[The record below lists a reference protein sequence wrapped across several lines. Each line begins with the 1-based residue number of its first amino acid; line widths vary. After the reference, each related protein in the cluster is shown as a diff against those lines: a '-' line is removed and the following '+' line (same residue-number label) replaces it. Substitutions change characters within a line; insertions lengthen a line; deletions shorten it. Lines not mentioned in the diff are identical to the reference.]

1 VAAVNP
7 LDPQSY
13 LDPVQRF
20 VSGLPLAYSFAAGLV
35 AALNPCGFIML
46 PSFAALQ
53 LGFGDR
59 GGGGRAR
66 PLPERLLRA
75 LAVGA
80 LVTLGFVAVFG
91 LVGLPISLGAQGLL
105 RLFPWTSLVVGSLL
119 VALGL
124 WLLWPGHYLVL
135 PAATRVA
142 IPEGQGPLFALA
154 FGVAYA
160 VASLG
165 CTLPIF
171 LVVVG
176 SSLAS
181 GLLGGLLQFLNYA
194 LGMGVMVSL
203 VAVAMAL
210 AREAAF
216 RYLRRLLPHMERLAA
231 VFLLLAGAYLI
242 AYWLRYGRIM
252 L

>member
-1 VAAVNP
+1 MNP

-13 LDPVQRF
+13 LDPVQRL
-20 VSGLPLAYSFAAGLV
+20 VASLPLAYSFAAGMV

-53 LGFGDR
+53 LRLGR
-59 GGGGRAR
+59 GAQAPR
-66 PLPERLLRA
+66 PSLPGRLLRP
-75 LAVGA
+75 LLVGA
-80 LVTLGFVAVFG
+80 LVTLGFVAAFG

-124 WLLWPGHYLVL
+124 WLLWPGHHLVL
-135 PAATRVA
+135 PAATGVA
-142 IPEGQGPLFALA
+142 VPEGQGPLFPFA

-194 LGMGVMVSL
+194 LGMGLMVSL

-210 AREAAF
+210 AREAAL
-216 RYLRRLLPHMERLAA
+216 RHLRRLLPHVERLAA
-231 VFLLLAGAYLI
+231 IFLVLAGAYLI

>member
-1 VAAVNP
+1 MNP

-13 LDPVQRF
+13 LEPVQRF
-20 VSGLPLAYSFAAGLV
+20 VAGLPLAYSFAAGLV

-53 LGFGDR
+53 LGLGGR
-59 GGGGRAR
+59 GGGGGAR

-124 WLLWPGHYLVL
+124 WLLWPGHYLAL
-135 PAATRVA
+135 PAATRVVA
-142 IPEGQGPLFALA
+142 PEGQGPLLALA

-176 SSLAS
+176 SSLAGGFLE
-181 GLLGGLLQFLNYA
+181 GLMQFLNYA

-210 AREAAF
+210 VREAAL
-216 RYLRRLLPHMERLAA
+216 RPLRRLLPYVERLAA
-231 VFLLLAGAYLI
+231 FFLVLAGAYLI
-242 AYWLRYGRIM
+242 AYWLRYGSAFV
-252 L
+252 

>member
-1 VAAVNP
+1 VNP
-7 LDPQSY
+7 LDTQSY
-13 LDPVQRF
+13 LDPVQRL
-20 VSGLPLAYSFAAGLV
+20 VASLPLAYSFAAGLV

-53 LGFGDR
+53 LGFGGR
-59 GGGGRAR
+59 GGDGEAR
-66 PLPERLLRA
+66 PFPGRLLRA

-91 LVGLPISLGAQGLL
+91 LLGLPISLGAQGLL
-105 RLFPWTSLVVGSLL
+105 SLFPWTSLVVGSLL
-119 VALGL
+119 VAAGL

-135 PAATRVA
+135 PAATRIIVPA
-142 IPEGQGPLFALA
+142 GQGPLFALA

-181 GLLGGLLQFLNYA
+181 SFLGGLLQFLNYA

-216 RYLRRLLPHMERLAA
+216 RHLRRLLPHMERLAA
-231 VFLLLAGAYLI
+231 VFLVLAGTYLI
-242 AYWLRYGRIM
+242 AYWLRYGSA
-252 L
+252 LV

>member
-1 VAAVNP
+1 MNP

-13 LDPVQRF
+13 LDPLQRL
-20 VSGLPLAYSFAAGLV
+20 VAGLPLAYSFAAGLV

-53 LGFGDR
+53 LGFGGR
-59 GGGGRAR
+59 GVGAL
-66 PLPERLLRA
+66 PLPGRLLRA
-75 LAVGA
+75 LVMGA

-105 RLFPWTSLVVGSLL
+105 SVFPWTSLVVGSLL

-135 PAATRVA
+135 PAAARVVA
-142 IPEGQGPLFALA
+142 PEGQGPLFALA

-171 LVVVG
+171 LVVAG

-210 AREAAF
+210 LREAAL
-216 RYLRRLLPHMERLAA
+216 RPLRRLLPHVERLAA
-231 VFLLLAGAYLI
+231 LFLIAAGVYLI
-242 AYWLRYGRIM
+242 AYWLRYGSAFV
-252 L
+252 

>member
-1 VAAVNP
+1 MNP

-13 LDPVQRF
+13 LDPVQRL
-20 VSGLPLAYSFAAGLV
+20 VASLPLAYSFAAGMV

-53 LGFGDR
+53 LRLGAPGAQAQR
-59 GGGGRAR
+59 LA
-66 PLPERLLRA
+66 LPQRLLRP
-75 LAVGA
+75 LLVGA
-80 LVTLGFVAVFG
+80 LVTLGFMAAFG
-91 LVGLPISLGAQGLL
+91 AIGLPISLGAQGLL
-105 RLFPWTSLVVGSLL
+105 RLFPWTSLVAGSLL

-124 WLLWPGHYLVL
+124 WLLWPGHHLVL
-135 PAATRVA
+135 PAATRIIV
-142 IPEGQGPLFALA
+142 PEGQGPLFALA

-194 LGMGVMVSL
+194 LGMGLVVSL
-203 VAVAMAL
+203 VTMAMAL

-216 RYLRRLLPHMERLAA
+216 RHLRRLLPHMERLAA
-231 VFLLLAGAYLI
+231 VFLVLAGAYLI